1 MDSASNDDHTFCL
14 CLTNLLH
21 SMICIMNI
29 RRIHINHKWVLQKH
43 CTICTNM
50 CIMFFQALVP
60 NPQSRKVLI
69 VRMSWDDPPPP
80 NKPKE
85 LPGQQD
91 QGYKVVHHDQREG
104 YNPNLLERG
113 VSKYLMVLRKFHI
126 LVTSR
131 SNTIS

>member
-1 MDSASNDDHTFCL
+1 
-14 CLTNLLH
+14 
-21 SMICIMNI
+21 MI
-29 RRIHINHKWVLQKH
+29 
-43 CTICTNM
+43 
-50 CIMFFQALVP
+50 
-60 NPQSRKVLI
+60 
-69 VRMSWDDPPPP
+69 PPPP